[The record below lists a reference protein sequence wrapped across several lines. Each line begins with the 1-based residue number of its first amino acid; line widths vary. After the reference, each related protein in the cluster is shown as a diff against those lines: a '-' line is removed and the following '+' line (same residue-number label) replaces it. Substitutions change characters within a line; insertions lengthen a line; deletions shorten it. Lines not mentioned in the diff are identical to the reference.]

1 MSVDIKAQLDNHR
14 IKSKQIIDMRDK
26 IRRILVILEKKTSVY
41 EHLQCEFDTLQNELE
56 TLKQGVDLDSAL
68 PQLQE
73 DIYRGSWYV
82 EQYAKE
88 QTQKINNI
96 HSQAKQNLNTALRL
110 QERQRQILS
119 QSQALIKKE
128 EEAFATE
135 NRLLNEQLD
144 ALETLRDNTFREN
157 FTIKE
162 IKDSLAKNLSVSIQ
176 SMRQAI
182 KKRDMTSTNFSELR
196 DKIFGIGEE
205 FMSHIQNEEQRY
217 DNLKSI
223 KKALDSIG
231 LDSKARF
238 EPEQNTFIIE
248 GKNFSGE
255 RASFAINDLG
265 VRYEFKGYEGDSCFE
280 GSSKV
285 LEILKSIYS
294 IDTSHIKLIEGN
306 PDRIKKSA
314 KPIPAPTHTNTGGH
328 NG

>member
-1 MSVDIKAQLDNHR
+1 MSHITQAQLDNHR

-26 IRRILVILEKKTSVY
+26 IRRILVILEKKTSVHK
-41 EHLQCEFDTLQNELE
+41 HLQCEFDTLQNELE

-119 QSQALIKKE
+119 QSQALIAK

-144 ALETLRDNTFREN
+144 ALETLRDNTFRED

-162 IKDSLAKNLSVSIQ
+162 VKDCLAKNLSASIQ
-176 SMRQAI
+176 SMRKAI
-182 KKRDMTSTNFSELR
+182 KERDMTSTNFGELR

-205 FMSHIQNEEQRY
+205 FMSHIQDEEQRY

-294 IDTSHIKLIEGN
+294 IDSHIKLIEGN

>member
-1 MSVDIKAQLDNHR
+1 MSHITQAQLDNHR
-14 IKSKQIIDMRDK
+14 IKSKQIIDMRAK
-26 IRRILVILEKKTSVY
+26 IRRILATLEQKASV
-41 EHLQCEFDTLQNELE
+41 HSDLQCEFDTLQNELE
-56 TLKQGVDLDSAL
+56 TLKRGIDLDSAL

-82 EQYAKE
+82 EQYAEE

-119 QSQALIKKE
+119 QNQALIAK

-144 ALETLRDNTFREN
+144 ALETLRDNTFRED

-162 IKDSLAKNLSVSIQ
+162 VKDCLAKNLSASIQ

-182 KKRDMTSTNFSELR
+182 KKRDMTSTNFGELR

-205 FMSHIQNEEQRY
+205 FMSHIQDEEQRY

-231 LDSKARF
+231 LDAKARF

>member
-1 MSVDIKAQLDNHR
+1 MSHITQAQLDNHR
-14 IKSKQIIDMRDK
+14 IKSKQIIDMRAK
-26 IRRILVILEKKTSVY
+26 IRRILATLEKKTSVH

-119 QSQALIKKE
+119 QSQALIAK

-144 ALETLRDNTFREN
+144 ALETLRDNTFRED

-162 IKDSLAKNLSVSIQ
+162 VKDCLAKNLSASIQ
-176 SMRQAI
+176 SMRKAI
-182 KKRDMTSTNFSELR
+182 KERDMTSTNFSELR

-238 EPEQNTFIIE
+238 EPEQNAFIIE

>member
-1 MSVDIKAQLDNHR
+1 MSHITQAQLDNHR
-14 IKSKQIIDMRDK
+14 IKSKQIIDMRAK
-26 IRRILVILEKKTSVY
+26 IRRILATLEKKASV
-41 EHLQCEFDTLQNELE
+41 HSDLQCEFDTLQNELE
-56 TLKQGVDLDSAL
+56 TLKQDIDLDSAL

-82 EQYAKE
+82 EQYAEE

-119 QSQALIKKE
+119 QSQALIEK

-144 ALETLRDNTFREN
+144 ALETLRDNTFKED

-162 IKDSLAKNLSVSIQ
+162 VKDCLAKNLSASIQ

-205 FMSHIQNEEQRY
+205 FMSHIQDEEQRY

>member
-1 MSVDIKAQLDNHR
+1 MSHITEAQLNNHR
-14 IKSKQIIDMRDK
+14 IKSKQIIDMRGK
-26 IRRILVILEKKTSVY
+26 IRRILAILEKKASV
-41 EHLQCEFDTLQNELE
+41 HSDLQCEFDTLQNELE
-56 TLKQGVDLDSAL
+56 TLKQGVDLESAL

-73 DIYRGSWYV
+73 YAVGSWYV
-82 EQYAKE
+82 EQYAEE

-96 HSQAKQNLNTALRL
+96 YDTIKENLNTALRL
-110 QERQRQILS
+110 QEKRRQILS
-119 QSQALIKKE
+119 QSQAIIAK

-144 ALETLRDNTFREN
+144 ALETLRDNTFRED

-162 IKDSLAKNLSVSIQ
+162 VRDCLAKNLNAKLQSV
-176 SMRQAI
+176 RQAI
-182 KKRDMTSTNFSELR
+182 KQRDMTSTNFSELR
-196 DKIFGIGEE
+196 DKIFVIGEE

-231 LDSKARF
+231 LDSQARF
-238 EPEQNTFIIE
+238 EPEQNAFIIE

-294 IDTSHIKLIEGN
+294 IDTSHTKLIEGS

-314 KPIPAPTHTNTGGH
+314 KPIPAPTHTNAGGQ

>member
-1 MSVDIKAQLDNHR
+1 MSHITQAQLDNHR
-14 IKSKQIIDMRDK
+14 IKSKQIIDMRGK
-26 IRRILVILEKKTSVY
+26 IRRILAILEKKASV
-41 EHLQCEFDTLQNELE
+41 HSDLQCEFDTLQNELE

-68 PQLQE
+68 PRLR
-73 DIYRGSWYV
+73 DGSSRYV
-82 EQYAKE
+82 DE

-96 HSQAKQNLNTALRL
+96 YDTIKENLHTALRL
-110 QERQRQILS
+110 QEKRRQILS
-119 QSQALIKKE
+119 QSQAIIAK

-144 ALETLRDNTFREN
+144 ALETLRDNTFRED

-162 IKDSLAKNLSVSIQ
+162 VKDCLRENLNAKLQSV
-176 SMRQAI
+176 RQAI
-182 KKRDMTSTNFSELR
+182 KQRDMTSTNFSEIR
-196 DKIFGIGEE
+196 DKIFVIGEE

-231 LDSKARF
+231 LDSQARF
-238 EPEQNTFIIE
+238 EPEQNAFIIE

-294 IDTSHIKLIEGN
+294 IDTSHTKLIEGN
-306 PDRIKKSA
+306 PDRIKKSS
-314 KPIPAPTHTNTGGH
+314 KPIPAPTHTNAGGQ
-328 NG
+328 ND

>member
-1 MSVDIKAQLDNHR
+1 MSHITQAQLNNHR
-14 IKSKQIIDMRDK
+14 IKSKQIIDMRGK
-26 IRRILVILEKKTSVY
+26 IRCILAILEKKASAHK
-41 EHLQCEFDTLQNELE
+41 HLQCEFDTLQNELE
-56 TLKQGVDLDSAL
+56 TLKQGVDLDSTL
-68 PQLQE
+68 SPLR
-73 DIYRGSWYV
+73 DGSSQYV
-82 EQYAKE
+82 EE

-96 HSQAKQNLNTALRL
+96 YDTIKENLNTALRL
-110 QERQRQILS
+110 QEKRRQILS
-119 QSQALIKKE
+119 QSQAIIAK

-144 ALETLRDNTFREN
+144 ALETLRDNTFRED

-162 IKDSLAKNLSVSIQ
+162 VKDCLAKNLNAKLQSV
-176 SMRQAI
+176 RQAI
-182 KKRDMTSTNFSELR
+182 KQRDMTSTNFSELR
-196 DKIFGIGEE
+196 DKIFVIGEE

-231 LDSKARF
+231 LDAKARF
-238 EPEQNTFIIE
+238 EPEENTFIIE

-265 VRYEFKGYEGDSCFE
+265 VRYEFKGYEGDSCFG

-314 KPIPAPTHTNTGGH
+314 KPIPAPTHTNAGGQ

>member
-1 MSVDIKAQLDNHR
+1 MSHITQAQLDNHR
-14 IKSKQIIDMRDK
+14 IKSKQIIDMRAK
-26 IRRILVILEKKTSVY
+26 IRRILATLEKKASVH

-73 DIYRGSWYV
+73 DNYRGSWYV
-82 EQYAKE
+82 EQYAEE

-96 HSQAKQNLNTALRL
+96 HSQAKQNLDTALRL

-119 QSQALIKKE
+119 QSQALIAK

-144 ALETLRDNTFREN
+144 ALEILRDNTFRED

-162 IKDSLAKNLSVSIQ
+162 VKDSLAKNLNESIQ

-205 FMSHIQNEEQRY
+205 FMSHIQDEEQRY

-238 EPEQNTFIIE
+238 VREQNTFIIE

>member
-1 MSVDIKAQLDNHR
+1 MSHITQAQLDNHR
-14 IKSKQIIDMRDK
+14 IKSKQIIDMRAK
-26 IRRILVILEKKTSVY
+26 IRRILATLEKKTSVH

-73 DIYRGSWYV
+73 GNYRGSWYV

-119 QSQALIKKE
+119 QSQALIEK

-144 ALETLRDNTFREN
+144 ALETLRDNTFRED

-162 IKDSLAKNLSVSIQ
+162 VKDSLAKNLSVSIQ

-196 DKIFGIGEE
+196 DKIFCIGEE

-231 LDSKARF
+231 LDAKARF
-238 EPEQNTFIIE
+238 EQEQNTFIIE